1 MGDDEN
7 ALGNGNMVIKFD
19 AATSF
24 GIGSFDVLFIP
35 CLSGGGASSYRIPSQ
50 KADDFF
56 IARC

>member
-1 MGDDEN
+1 MHS
-7 ALGNGNMVIKFD
+7 NGNMVIKFD

-35 CLSGGGASSYRIPSQ
+35 CLSGGGASSYRIPSL